1 MDYGNHS
8 KIKTTSFRGT
18 EMKAFSRVTVLGKL
32 LLTAAAACAVV
43 ACGSGSLSKTPIGYL
58 TAAQVETPDN
68 LDGLVTAAYSWL
80 GNDHYTDPNFFWPS
94 GNIRAGDAHKGGNGP
109 GDVSDYDYMT
119 KYYTLTPVSA
129 GLDVPDR
136 YWIRWY
142 DGISRVNS
150 ALNVINAVSATDYPN
165 KTVRIGELHFLRGV
179 FYFWLKT
186 HFNQVPW
193 IDENV
198 APTAV
203 VSNTALSSVQ
213 LWANI
218 ATEFSTAMSDLP
230 KTQPQVG
237 RANFY
242 AAEAYLAKTL
252 LYAAYVQ
259 DPATHAVTSID
270 QSMLSKVVTLVTD
283 IEANGMTNGA
293 TDGAP
298 VRIALLS
305 DFSENFDPSNDN
317 NPESIFA
324 IQRSVND
331 NSAPGNGGRGTFA
344 SALNYPVGDS
354 GFGCCGFHIPSTDF
368 VNSFEVDASGL
379 PVENYN
385 AAPAADYTYENGNY
399 TTVAVDPRLDHTV
412 DLHGKPFKYCT
423 ESGPTCIHDGANWAR
438 DPTLYG
444 SNIGMKDLVPR
455 SCSCLVLNGP
465 FFISSMNTVLI
476 RFADVELFKAE
487 ALAQLNQG
495 DRGLSIVNALR
506 ARAAASTAK
515 LNTNPY
521 AADANH
527 PTGGA
532 VFLYN
537 VGQYSASAFGN
548 TADAMKAIMRERHL
562 EMGLEGFRFFD
573 LVRWG
578 IAAKTIGTVTTP
590 GTYLG
595 DEVLRRP
602 YLSDAKFTAG
612 RDEYF
617 PIPQTE
623 INLSGGVYVQN
634 PGY

>member
-1 MDYGNHS
+1 MDA
-8 KIKTTSFRGT
+8 IT
-18 EMKAFSRVTVLGKL
+18 RVNVLGKFL
-32 LLTAAAACAVV
+32 LAALGACGLV

-58 TAAQVETPDN
+58 TAAQVETPAN

-150 ALNVINAVSATDYPN
+150 ALNVIDAVTTADYPN

-186 HFNQVPW
+186 HFDRIPW
-193 IDENV
+193 IDEN
-198 APTAV
+198 ASLTAV
-203 VSNTALSSVQ
+203 VSNTALSSAQ

-218 ATEFSTAMSDLP
+218 ASEFSTAMTDLP

-259 DPATHAVTSID
+259 NPTTHAVTSID
-270 QSMLSKVVTLVTD
+270 STMLSKVVTLVTD
-283 IEANGMTNGA
+283 IETNGMTNGS

-298 VRIALLS
+298 AKIALLA
-305 DFSENFDPSNDN
+305 DFSENFDPGNDN

-331 NSAPGNGGRGTFA
+331 GSAAGNGGRGTYA

-368 VNSFEVDASGL
+368 VNSFEVDANGL
-379 PVENYN
+379 PVANYN
-385 AAPAADYTYENGNY
+385 AIPAADYSYENGNY

-412 DLHGKPFKYCT
+412 DMHGKPFKYCT
-423 ESGPTCIHDGANWAR
+423 DSGPTCIHDGDNWSR

-444 SNIGMKDLVPR
+444 SNIGIKDLVVR

-487 ALAQLNQG
+487 ALAQLGQG
-495 DRGLSIVNALR
+495 DLGLSIVNKLR

-515 LNTNPY
+515 LNTNPN
-521 AADANH
+521 AADKNH
-527 PTGGA
+527 PMGGA

-537 VGQYSASAFGN
+537 VGQYAAPAFDN
-548 TADAMKAIMRERHL
+548 TADAMKAIKRERRL
-562 EMGLEGFRFFD
+562 ELGLEGFRFFD

-578 IAAKTIGTVTTP
+578 DAAATIGTVTTP

-602 YLSDAKFTAG
+602 YLSDAKFTPG

-617 PIPQTE
+617 PIPQAE
-623 INLSGGVYVQN
+623 INLSGGVYKQN

>member
-1 MDYGNHS
+1 M
-8 KIKTTSFRGT
+8 
-18 EMKAFSRVTVLGKL
+18 
-32 LLTAAAACAVV
+32 LLTALSVFAVA
-43 ACGSGSLSKTPIGYL
+43 ACGSGSLNKTPDGYL

-150 ALNVINAVSATDYPN
+150 ALTIIEAVSATTYPN
-165 KTVRIGELHFLRGV
+165 KTVRTGELHFLRGV
-179 FYFWLKT
+179 FYFWLKI

-193 IDENV
+193 ITETT
-198 APTAV
+198 PLTAV
-203 VSNTALSSVQ
+203 VSNTALTSAQ

-218 ATEFSTAMSDLP
+218 AAEFSTAMTELP

-237 RANFY
+237 RANYY

-252 LYAAYVQ
+252 LYSAYAQ
-259 DPATHAVTSID
+259 SPTTHAVISID
-270 QSMLSKVVTLVTD
+270 YAMLSQVVTLVTD
-283 IEANGMTNGA
+283 IEANGMTNG
-293 TDGAP
+293 TSDGGSAK
-298 VRIALLS
+298 IALLA
-305 DFSENFDPSNDN
+305 DFSENFDPANDN

-368 VNSFEVDASGL
+368 VNSFEVDANGL
-379 PVENYN
+379 PAENYN
-385 AAPAADYTYENGNY
+385 ASPKTDYTYENGNY

-423 ESGPTCIHDGANWAR
+423 TSGPTCIHDGDNWAR

-455 SCSCLVLNGP
+455 DCSCLVLNGP
-465 FFISSMNTVLI
+465 FFISSMNTVLL

-521 AADANH
+521 AADAAH
-527 PTGGA
+527 PAGGA
-532 VFLYN
+532 VFLYS
-537 VGQYSASAFGN
+537 VGQYPASAFDN
-548 TADAMKAIMRERHL
+548 TADAMKAIMRERRL
-562 EMGLEGFRFFD
+562 ELGLEGFRFFD

-578 IAAKTIGTVTTP
+578 VAGATIGNVNTP

-595 DEVLRRP
+595 DEVIRRP
-602 YLSDAKFTAG
+602 YLSDAKFTPG

-617 PIPQTE
+617 PIPQAE
-623 INLSGGVYVQN
+623 INLSGGVYQQN

>member
-1 MDYGNHS
+1 MTIA
-8 KIKTTSFRGT
+8 KK
-18 EMKAFSRVTVLGKL
+18 MKAAGIL
-32 LLTAAAACAVV
+32 LAAVGTAWLTG
-43 ACGSGSLSKTPIGYL
+43 CGSGSLSKTPDGYL

-119 KYYTLTPVSA
+119 KFYTLTPVSA

-150 ALNVINAVSATDYPN
+150 ALNVINAVSATTYPN
-165 KTVRIGELHFLRGV
+165 KTSRIGELHFLRGV
-179 FYFWLKT
+179 FYFWLKI
-186 HFNQVPW
+186 HFNQIPW
-193 IDENV
+193 IDETA

-203 VSNTALSSVQ
+203 ISNTALSSAQ

-218 ATEFSTAMSDLP
+218 AADFTTAMTDLP

-237 RANFY
+237 RANYY

-252 LYAAYVQ
+252 LYAAYAQ

-270 QSMLSKVVTLVTD
+270 ASMLTQVVTLVTD
-283 IEANGMTNGA
+283 IETNGMTNGS
-293 TDGAP
+293 TDGSP
-298 VRIALLS
+298 VRIALLA
-305 DFSENFDPSNDN
+305 DYSENFDPGNDN
-317 NPESIFA
+317 NSESIFA

-368 VNSFEVDASGL
+368 VNSFKTSMAGL
-379 PVENYN
+379 PLDSYN
-385 AAPAADYTYENGNY
+385 GSTTTDYTYENGNY
-399 TTVAVDPRLDHTV
+399 TTIAVDPRLDHTV
-412 DLHGKPFKYCT
+412 DLHGKPFKYCIT
-423 ESGPTCIHDGANWAR
+423 SGPTCIHDGANWAR

-444 SNIGMKDLVPR
+444 SNIGTKDLVLR

-465 FFISSMNTVLI
+465 FFISSMNTVLL

-487 ALAQLNQG
+487 ALAQLHQG
-495 DRGLSIVNALR
+495 DLGLSIVNALR
-506 ARAAASTAK
+506 ARAAASLAK

-521 AADANH
+521 AA
-527 PTGGA
+527 GG
-532 VFLYN
+532 VRRIGGVVSVYN
-537 VGQYSASAFGN
+537 VGAYPASAFAN
-548 TADAMKAIMRERHL
+548 TADAMKAIMRERRL
-562 EMGLEGFRFFD
+562 ELGLEGFRFFD

-578 IAAKTIGTVTTP
+578 VAGATLGNVSTP
-590 GTYLG
+590 GTYFG
-595 DEVLRRP
+595 DEVIRRP
-602 YLSDAKFTAG
+602 YLADAKFTPG

-623 INLSGGVYVQN
+623 INLSGGVYQQN

>member
-1 MDYGNHS
+1 
-8 KIKTTSFRGT
+8 
-18 EMKAFSRVTVLGKL
+18 MKAFTRVKVLGKVL
-32 LLTAAAACAVV
+32 LMAVSACAAI
-43 ACGSGSLSKTPIGYL
+43 ACGSGSLNRTPIGYL
-58 TAAQVETPDN
+58 TVAQVQTPVN

-150 ALNVINAVSATDYPN
+150 ALQVIGGVTDAVYPQR
-165 KTVRIGELHFLRGV
+165 TTRIGELHFLRGV
-179 FYFWLKT
+179 FYFWLKI
-186 HFNQVPW
+186 HFNLVPW
-193 IDENV
+193 IDETT
-198 APTAV
+198 PTTTI
-203 VSNTALSSVQ
+203 VSNTALTSAQ
-213 LWANI
+213 LWAKI
-218 ATEFSTAMSDLP
+218 AADFSTAMTDLP

-252 LYAAYVQ
+252 LYAAYAQ

-270 QSMLSKVVTLVTD
+270 ASMLSQVVTLVTD
-283 IEANGMTNGA
+283 IETNGMTNGA
-293 TDGAP
+293 SDGGSAK
-298 VRIALLS
+298 IALLA
-305 DFSENFDPSNDN
+305 DFSENFDPANDN

-331 NSAPGNGGRGTFA
+331 NSAAGNGGRGTYA

-399 TTVAVDPRLDHTV
+399 TTVTVDPRLDHTV

-423 ESGPTCIHDGANWAR
+423 SAGPTCIHDGDNWAR

-444 SNIGMKDLVPR
+444 SNIGIKDLVLR

-465 FFISSMNTVLI
+465 FFISSMNTVLL

-487 ALAQLNQG
+487 ALAQLGQG

-515 LNTNPY
+515 LNVNPY
-521 AADANH
+521 AADAKH

-532 VFLYN
+532 VFLYG
-537 VGQYSASAFGN
+537 VGQYPASAFAT
-548 TADAMKAIMRERHL
+548 TADAMKAIMRERRL
-562 EMGLEGFRFFD
+562 ELGLEGFRFFD

-578 IAAKTIGTVTTP
+578 VAAQTIGNVSTP

-595 DEVLRRP
+595 DEVVRRP
-602 YLSDAKFTAG
+602 YLSDAKFTPG

-617 PIPQTE
+617 PIPQVE
-623 INLSGGVYVQN
+623 INLSGGVYQQN

>member
-1 MDYGNHS
+1 
-8 KIKTTSFRGT
+8 
-18 EMKAFSRVTVLGKL
+18 MKALGRV
-32 LLTAAAACAVV
+32 LLTAASACVVV
-43 ACGSGSLSKTPIGYL
+43 ACGSGSLNKTPDGYL
-58 TAAQVETPDN
+58 TAAQVETPTN

-150 ALNVINAVSATDYPN
+150 AINVINAVDTTVYPN
-165 KTVRIGELHFLRGV
+165 KTTRLGELHFLRGV

-186 HFNQVPW
+186 HFNQIPW
-193 IDENV
+193 IDET
-198 APTAV
+198 ATPTAV
-203 VSNTALSSVQ
+203 ISNTALTSAQ

-218 ATEFSTAMSDLP
+218 ATDFNTAMTQLP

-242 AAEAYLAKTL
+242 AAEAYLAKTM
-252 LYAAYVQ
+252 LYAAYAQ

-270 QSMLSKVVTLVTD
+270 PAMLTQVVTLVTD
-283 IEANGMTNGA
+283 IETNGQTNGT
-293 TDGAP
+293 TDGSSAK
-298 VRIALLS
+298 IALLA
-305 DFSENFDPSNDN
+305 DYSENFDPANDN
-317 NPESIFA
+317 NSESIFA

-368 VNSFEVDASGL
+368 VNSFETTVAGL

-385 AAPAADYTYENGNY
+385 AAPAMDYTYENGNY
-399 TTVAVDPRLDHTV
+399 TTVSVDPRLDHSV
-412 DLHGKPFKYCT
+412 GMHGKPFKYCT
-423 ESGPTCIHDGANWAR
+423 TAGPTCIHDGANWAR

-444 SNIGMKDLVPR
+444 SNIGIKDLVVR

-487 ALAQLNQG
+487 ALAQLGQG
-495 DRGLSIVNALR
+495 DLGLSIVNALR

-515 LNTNPY
+515 LNTNPN
-521 AADANH
+521 AADAAH

-537 VGQYSASAFGN
+537 VGQYTAAAFDN
-548 TADAMKAIMRERHL
+548 TADAMKAIMRERRL

-578 IAAKTIGTVTTP
+578 LAGATIGSVTTP

-595 DEVLRRP
+595 DEVIRRP
-602 YLSDAKFTAG
+602 YLSDAKFTPG

-617 PIPQTE
+617 PIPQNE
-623 INLSGGVYVQN
+623 INLSGGVYKQN

>member
-1 MDYGNHS
+1 MN
-8 KIKTTSFRGT
+8 TFTR
-18 EMKAFSRVTVLGKL
+18 MKALGKM
-32 LLTAAAACAVV
+32 LLTAISAFAVV
-43 ACGSGSLSKTPIGYL
+43 ACGSGSLNKTPNGYL
-58 TAAQVETPDN
+58 TAAQVETPAN

-119 KYYTLTPVSA
+119 KYYTLTAVSP

-150 ALNVINAVSATDYPN
+150 ALVVINAVSESTYPN
-165 KTVRIGELHFLRGV
+165 KTTRIGELHFLRGV
-179 FYFWLKT
+179 FYFWLKI
-186 HFNQVPW
+186 HFNQIPW
-193 IDENV
+193 IDETA

-203 VSNTALSSVQ
+203 ISNTALTSTQ

-218 ATEFSTAMSDLP
+218 ATDFSTAMTNLP

-252 LYAAYVQ
+252 LYSAYVQ
-259 DPATHAVTSID
+259 DPTTHAVISMNS
-270 QSMLSKVVTLVTD
+270 SMLSQVATLVTD
-283 IEANGMTNGA
+283 IEANGMTNGS
-293 TDGAP
+293 TDGSSAK
-298 VRIALLS
+298 IALLS
-305 DFSENFDPSNDN
+305 DFSENFDPANDN

-344 SALNYPVGDS
+344 SSLNYPVGDS

-379 PVENYN
+379 PVQNYN
-385 AAPAADYTYENGNY
+385 AVPAADYTYENGNY

-412 DLHGKPFKYCT
+412 DLHGKPFKDCT
-423 ESGPTCIHDGANWAR
+423 TSGPTCIHDGANWAR

-444 SNIGMKDLVPR
+444 SNIGTKDLVLR

-465 FFISSMNTVLI
+465 FFISSLNTVLI

-487 ALAQLNQG
+487 ALAQLGQG
-495 DRGLSIVNALR
+495 DLGLSIVNSLR

-527 PTGGA
+527 PTGG
-532 VFLYN
+532 VVSLYH
-537 VGQYSASAFGN
+537 VGPYPASAFDN
-548 TADAMKAIMRERHL
+548 TADAMKAIMRERRL
-562 EMGLEGFRFFD
+562 ELGLEGFRFFD

-578 IAAKTIGTVTTP
+578 VAAQTIGTVSTP

-595 DEVLRRP
+595 DEVVRRP
-602 YLSDAKFTAG
+602 YLSDAKFTPG

-617 PIPQTE
+617 PIPQVE
-623 INLSGGVYVQN
+623 INLSGGVYKQN

>member
-1 MDYGNHS
+1 MN
-8 KIKTTSFRGT
+8 
-18 EMKAFSRVTVLGKL
+18 AFSRVRWLGKVL
-32 LLTAAAACAVV
+32 FATLGACAVV
-43 ACGSGSLSKTPIGYL
+43 ACGSGSLNKTPIGYL
-58 TAAQVETPDN
+58 TAAQVETPTN

-150 ALNVINAVSATDYPN
+150 ALNVINGVTDAVYPN
-165 KTVRIGELHFLRGV
+165 RTTRLGELHFLRGV
-179 FYFWLKT
+179 FYFWLKI
-186 HFNQVPW
+186 HFNQIPW

-203 VSNTALSSVQ
+203 VSNTALTSAQ

-218 ATEFSTAMSDLP
+218 ATEFTTAMNDLP

-237 RANFY
+237 RANYY

-259 DPATHAVTSID
+259 DPTTHAVTSID
-270 QSMLSKVVTLVTD
+270 STMLSKVVALVTD
-283 IEANGMTNGA
+283 IETNGMTNGA
-293 TDGAP
+293 TDGSPAK
-298 VRIALLS
+298 IALLA

-423 ESGPTCIHDGANWAR
+423 DSGPTCIHDGANWAR

-444 SNIGMKDLVPR
+444 SNIGMKDLVLR

-487 ALAQLNQG
+487 ALAQLGQG
-495 DRGLSIVNALR
+495 DLGRSIVNTLR

-521 AADANH
+521 AADAAH
-527 PTGGA
+527 PMGGA

-537 VGQYSASAFGN
+537 VGQYPASAFGN
-548 TADAMKAIMRERHL
+548 TADAMKAIMRERRL
-562 EMGLEGFRFFD
+562 ELGLEGFRFFD

-578 IAAKTIGTVTTP
+578 IAAETIGTVNTP

-595 DEVLRRP
+595 DEVIRRP

-617 PIPQTE
+617 PIPQAE
-623 INLSGGVYVQN
+623 INLSGGVYQQN

>member
-1 MDYGNHS
+1 
-8 KIKTTSFRGT
+8 
-18 EMKAFSRVTVLGKL
+18 MKALGRV
-32 LLTAAAACAVV
+32 LLTAASACVAV
-43 ACGSGSLSKTPIGYL
+43 ACGSGSLNKTPDGYL
-58 TAAQVETPDN
+58 TAAQVETPTN

-150 ALNVINAVSATDYPN
+150 AINVINAVDTTVYPN
-165 KTVRIGELHFLRGV
+165 KTTRLGELHFLRGV

-186 HFNQVPW
+186 HFNQIPW
-193 IDENV
+193 IDET
-198 APTAV
+198 ATPTAV
-203 VSNTALSSVQ
+203 ISNTALTSAQ

-218 ATEFSTAMSDLP
+218 ATDFNTAMTQLP

-242 AAEAYLAKTL
+242 AAEAYLAKTM
-252 LYAAYVQ
+252 LYAAYAQ

-270 QSMLSKVVTLVTD
+270 PAMLTQVVTLVTD
-283 IEANGMTNGA
+283 IETNGQTNGT
-293 TDGAP
+293 TDGSSAK
-298 VRIALLS
+298 IALLA
-305 DFSENFDPSNDN
+305 DYSENFDPANDN
-317 NPESIFA
+317 NSESIFA

-368 VNSFEVDASGL
+368 VNSFETTVAGL

-385 AAPAADYTYENGNY
+385 AAPAMDYTYENGNY
-399 TTVAVDPRLDHTV
+399 TTVSVDPRLDHSV
-412 DLHGKPFKYCT
+412 GMHGKPFKYCT
-423 ESGPTCIHDGANWAR
+423 TAGPTCIHDGANWAR

-444 SNIGMKDLVPR
+444 SNIGIKDLVVR

-487 ALAQLNQG
+487 ALAQLGQG
-495 DRGLSIVNALR
+495 DLGLSIVNALR

-515 LNTNPY
+515 LNTNPN
-521 AADANH
+521 AADAAH

-537 VGQYSASAFGN
+537 VGQYTAAAFDN
-548 TADAMKAIMRERHL
+548 TADAMKAIMRERRL

-578 IAAKTIGTVTTP
+578 LAGATIGSVTTP

-595 DEVLRRP
+595 DEVIRRP
-602 YLSDAKFTAG
+602 YLSDAKFTPG

-617 PIPQTE
+617 PIPQNE
-623 INLSGGVYVQN
+623 INLSGGVYKQN

>member
-1 MDYGNHS
+1 M
-8 KIKTTSFRGT
+8 KIFEQMRWAGII
-18 EMKAFSRVTVLGKL
+18 L
-32 LLTAAAACAVV
+32 AAASAALLS
-43 ACGSGSLSKTPIGYL
+43 ACGSGSLSKTPDGYL

-109 GDVSDYDYMT
+109 GDVSDYDFMT
-119 KYYTLTPVSA
+119 KFYTLTPVSA

-150 ALNVINAVSATDYPN
+150 ALNVINAVSTTTYPD
-165 KTVRIGELHFLRGV
+165 KTSRIGELHFLRGV
-179 FYFWLKT
+179 FYFWLKI
-186 HFNQVPW
+186 HFDRVPW
-193 IDENV
+193 IDENA
-198 APTAV
+198 APNAV
-203 VSNTALSSVQ
+203 ISNTALTSAQ

-218 ATEFSTAMSDLP
+218 AADFTAAMANLP

-237 RANFY
+237 RANYY

-252 LYAAYVQ
+252 LYSAYAQ
-259 DPATHAVTSID
+259 DPTTHAVTSID
-270 QSMLSKVVTLVTD
+270 SSMLTQVVSLVTD
-283 IEANGMTNGA
+283 IETNGMTNGS
-293 TDGAP
+293 TDGSP
-298 VRIALLS
+298 VRIALLA
-305 DFSENFDPSNDN
+305 DYSENFDPGNDN
-317 NPESIFA
+317 NSESIFA

-331 NSAPGNGGRGTFA
+331 DSAPGNGGRGTFA

-368 VNSFEVDASGL
+368 VNSFKTSVGGL
-379 PVENYN
+379 PLDNYN
-385 AAPAADYTYENGNY
+385 GSTSTDYTYENGNY
-399 TTVAVDPRLDHTV
+399 TTISVDPRLDHTV
-412 DLHGKPFKYCT
+412 DLHGKPFKYCIT
-423 ESGPTCIHDGANWAR
+423 AGPTCIHDGANWAR

-444 SNIGMKDLVPR
+444 SNIGTKDLVLR

-487 ALAQLNQG
+487 ALAQLGQG
-495 DRGLSIVNALR
+495 DLGLSIVNTLR
-506 ARAAASTAK
+506 ARAAASTAN

-521 AADANH
+521 AADAAH
-527 PTGGA
+527 PTGG
-532 VFLYN
+532 VISVYN
-537 VGQYSASAFGN
+537 VAPYPASAFDN
-548 TADAMKAIMRERHL
+548 TADAMKAIMRERRL
-562 EMGLEGFRFFD
+562 ELGLEGFRFFD

-578 IAAKTIGTVTTP
+578 LAGATLGNVSTP
-590 GTYLG
+590 GTYFG
-595 DEVLRRP
+595 DEVIRRP
-602 YLSDAKFTAG
+602 YLSDAKFTPG

-623 INLSGGVYVQN
+623 INLSGGVYQQN

>member
-1 MDYGNHS
+1 
-8 KIKTTSFRGT
+8 
-18 EMKAFSRVTVLGKL
+18 MKAFTRVQVLGKIL
-32 LLTAAAACAVV
+32 LLTVSACAAV
-43 ACGSGSLSKTPIGYL
+43 ACGSGSLNRTPNGYL
-58 TAAQVETPDN
+58 TVAQVQTPAN

-150 ALNVINAVSATDYPN
+150 ALQVISGVTDAEYPQR
-165 KTVRIGELHFLRGV
+165 TARIGELHFLRGV
-179 FYFWLKT
+179 FYFWLKI
-186 HFNQVPW
+186 HFNLVPW
-193 IDENV
+193 IDETTS
-198 APTAV
+198 PTVV
-203 VSNTALSSVQ
+203 VSNTALTSAQ
-213 LWANI
+213 LWAKI
-218 ATEFSTAMSDLP
+218 AADFSTAMTDLP

-259 DPATHAVTSID
+259 SPTTHAVTSID
-270 QSMLSKVVTLVTD
+270 PTMLSRVVTLVTD
-283 IEANGMTNGA
+283 IETNGLTNGA
-293 TDGAP
+293 SDGGSAK
-298 VRIALLS
+298 IALLA
-305 DFSENFDPSNDN
+305 DFSENFDPGNDN

-331 NSAPGNGGRGTFA
+331 SSAAGNGGRGTFA
-344 SALNYPVGDS
+344 SSLNYPVGDS

-379 PVENYN
+379 PVQNYN
-385 AAPAADYTYENGNY
+385 ALPAADYTYENGNY
-399 TTVAVDPRLDHTV
+399 TTVSVDPRLDHTV

-423 ESGPTCIHDGANWAR
+423 TSGPTCIHDGANWAR

-444 SNIGMKDLVPR
+444 SNIGMKDLVLR

-515 LNTNPY
+515 LNTNPF
-521 AADANH
+521 AADAAH

-532 VFLYN
+532 KFLYN
-537 VGQYSASAFGN
+537 VGQYPASAFAT
-548 TADAMKAIMRERHL
+548 TADAMTAIMRERRL

-578 IAAKTIGTVTTP
+578 IAAATIGTVSTP

-595 DEVLRRP
+595 DEVVRRP
-602 YLSDAKFTAG
+602 YLSDAKFTPG

-617 PIPQTE
+617 PIPQVE
-623 INLSGGVYVQN
+623 INLSGGVYQQN

>member
-1 MDYGNHS
+1 MYTQNRNLELL
-8 KIKTTSFRGT
+8 RGT
-18 EMKAFSRVTVLGKL
+18 EMNAFTHVRALGKL
-32 LLTAAAACAVV
+32 LLAAAATLVV
-43 ACGSGSLSKTPIGYL
+43 AGCGSGSLNKTPDGYL
-58 TAAQVETPDN
+58 TAAQVQTPAN
-68 LDGLVTAAYSWL
+68 LDSLVTAAYSWL

-119 KYYTLTPVSA
+119 KYYTLTAVSP
-129 GLDVPDR
+129 GLDVPNR

-142 DGISRVNS
+142 DGVARVNS
-150 ALNVINAVSATDYPN
+150 ALTVLNGVTTATYPD
-165 KTVRIGELHFLRGV
+165 KTTRTGELHFLRGV

-186 HFNQVPW
+186 HFNQIPW
-193 IDENV
+193 IDENT

-203 VSNTALSSVQ
+203 VSNTALTSAQ

-218 ATEFSTAMSDLP
+218 ATEFQTAMTDLP

-237 RANFY
+237 RANYY

-259 DPATHAVTSID
+259 DPTSHAVTSID
-270 QSMLSKVVTLVTD
+270 SSMLAQVVTLVTD
-283 IEANGMTNGA
+283 IEANGTTSGGA
-293 TDGAP
+293 K
-298 VRIALLS
+298 IALLS
-305 DFSENFDPSNDN
+305 DFSANFDPANDN
-317 NPESIFA
+317 NAESIFA

-331 NSAPGNGGRGTFA
+331 NSAPGNGGRGTYA

-368 VNSFEVDASGL
+368 VNSFEVDANGL
-379 PVENYN
+379 PLDNYN
-385 AAPAADYTYENGNY
+385 AGGLTADYTYENGNY

-412 DLHGKPFKYCT
+412 GLHGKPFKYCVT
-423 ESGPTCIHDGANWAR
+423 AGATCIHDGGNWAR
-438 DPTLYG
+438 DPSLYG
-444 SNIGMKDLVPR
+444 SNIGMKDLVAR

-465 FFISSMNTVLI
+465 FFVSSMNTVLI

-487 ALAQLNQG
+487 ALAQLGQG
-495 DRGLSIVNALR
+495 DLGLSIVNAIR
-506 ARAAASTAK
+506 ARAAASTTN
-515 LNTNPY
+515 LNTNPN
-521 AADANH
+521 AADNAH
-527 PTGGA
+527 KSGGA
-532 VFLYN
+532 VFKYA
-537 VGQYSASAFGN
+537 VGQYSAASFNN
-548 TADAMKAIMRERHL
+548 TANAMKAIMRERRL

-578 IAAKTIGTVTTP
+578 NAGATIGSVTTP

-595 DEVLRRP
+595 DEVLRHS
-602 YLSDAKFTAG
+602 YLADAKFTPG

-617 PIPQTE
+617 PIPQAQ
-623 INLSGGVYVQN
+623 IDLSGGVYKQN

>member
-1 MDYGNHS
+1 
-8 KIKTTSFRGT
+8 
-18 EMKAFSRVTVLGKL
+18 MKAFTQVKVLGKL
-32 LLTAAAACAVV
+32 LLTTLSACAVV
-43 ACGSGSLSKTPIGYL
+43 ACGSGSLNKTPIGYL
-58 TAAQVETPDN
+58 TATQVETPAN

-150 ALNVINAVSATDYPN
+150 ALNVINAVTDADYPN
-165 KTVRIGELHFLRGV
+165 KTTRIGELHFLRGV

-186 HFNQVPW
+186 HFNQIPW
-193 IDENV
+193 IDETV

-203 VSNTALSSVQ
+203 VSNTALTSTQ

-218 ATEFSTAMSDLP
+218 ATEFRTAMTDLP

-259 DPATHAVTSID
+259 DPTTHAVTSID
-270 QSMLSKVVTLVTD
+270 SSTLSQVVTLVTD
-283 IEANGMTNGA
+283 IETNGMTNGA

-298 VRIALLS
+298 ARIALLT
-305 DFSENFDPSNDN
+305 DFSANFDPGNDN

-331 NSAPGNGGRGTFA
+331 NSAPGNGGRGTYA

-368 VNSFEVDASGL
+368 VNSFEVDAGGL
-379 PVENYN
+379 PVQNYN
-385 AAPAADYTYENGNY
+385 AAPASDYTYENGNY

-412 DLHGKPFKYCT
+412 GLHGKPFKYCT
-423 ESGPTCIHDGANWAR
+423 DSGPTCIHDGANWSR

-444 SNIGMKDLVPR
+444 SNIGIKDLVVR

-521 AADANH
+521 AADATH

-537 VGQYSASAFGN
+537 VGQYPASAFDN
-548 TADAMKAIMRERHL
+548 TADAMKAIIRERRL

-578 IAAKTIGTVTTP
+578 VAAQTIGTVTTP

-595 DEVLRRP
+595 DEVVRRP
-602 YLSDAKFTAG
+602 YLSDAKFTPG

-617 PIPQTE
+617 PIPQVE
-623 INLSGGVYVQN
+623 INLSGSVYKQN

>member
-1 MDYGNHS
+1 MN
-8 KIKTTSFRGT
+8 TFTR
-18 EMKAFSRVTVLGKL
+18 MKALGKVL
-32 LLTAAAACAVV
+32 LAAASACAAV
-43 ACGSGSLSKTPIGYL
+43 ACGSGSLNKTPDGYL
-58 TAAQVETPDN
+58 TAAQVQTPTN
-68 LDGLVTAAYSWL
+68 LDGFVTAAYSWI

-150 ALNVINAVSATDYPN
+150 ALTLINAVDATTYPN
-165 KTVRIGELHFLRGV
+165 KTIRIGELHFLRGV
-179 FYFWLKT
+179 FYFWLKI

-193 IDENV
+193 IDENT
-198 APTAV
+198 PTTPV
-203 VSNTALSSVQ
+203 VSNTALTSVQ

-218 ATEFSTAMSDLP
+218 ANEFSMAMTQLP

-237 RANFY
+237 RANYY

-252 LYAAYVQ
+252 LYSAYVQ
-259 DPATHAVTSID
+259 DPTTHAVTSINS
-270 QSMLSKVVTLVTD
+270 SMLSQLVTLVTD
-283 IEANGMTNGA
+283 IETNGMTNGA
-293 TDGAP
+293 TDGSP
-298 VRIALLS
+298 VRIALLA
-305 DFSENFDPSNDN
+305 DYSENFDPANDN

-368 VNSFEVDASGL
+368 VNSFKTDVGGL
-379 PVENYN
+379 PVAVYN
-385 AAPAADYTYENGNY
+385 TAVSDDYTYENGNY
-399 TTVAVDPRLDHTV
+399 TTVSVDPRLDHTT

-423 ESGPTCIHDGANWAR
+423 TSGPTCIHDGANWAR

-444 SNIGMKDLVPR
+444 SNIGMKDLVLR

-487 ALAQLNQG
+487 ALARLGQG
-495 DRGLSIVNALR
+495 DLGLSIVNTLR
-506 ARAAASTAK
+506 ARAAASTAN
-515 LNTNPY
+515 LNTNPF
-521 AADANH
+521 AADAAH
-527 PTGGA
+527 PNGGA

-537 VGQYSASAFGN
+537 VGQYSASAFA
-548 TADAMKAIMRERHL
+548 TPALAMKVIMRERRL

-578 IAAKTIGTVTTP
+578 VAAQTIGTVSTP

-595 DEVLRRP
+595 DEVIRRP
-602 YLSDAKFTAG
+602 YLSDAKFTPG

-623 INLSGGVYVQN
+623 INLSGGVYTQN